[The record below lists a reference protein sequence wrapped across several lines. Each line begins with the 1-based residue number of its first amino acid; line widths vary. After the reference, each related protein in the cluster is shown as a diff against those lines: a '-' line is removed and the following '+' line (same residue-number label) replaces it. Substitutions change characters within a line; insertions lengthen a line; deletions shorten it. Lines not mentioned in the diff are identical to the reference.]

1 MIRQTTA
8 LRKVSALKKK
18 IVVLQGGQVSSK
30 TYSILMLLINHA
42 SSHQGKEILIL
53 SAELTKMRLTVIK
66 DFVKIMRSFG
76 IYDEN
81 RFVAGTLYKFPNGS
95 FVKFVGLDKDD
106 VGKGLRS
113 DVAFFNEAN
122 KINIEAYRQVASRTK
137 KVYIDFNPDK
147 EFFVHT
153 DVLPREDV
161 DFIVL
166 TFEDN
171 EMLDSNEREE
181 ILRYKYL
188 GYYDDGSIKS
198 NYWANKWRV
207 YGLGQIGILDGVIF
221 DNYTIIDEIPKHVKP
236 MGYGMDFGYT
246 NPTAIVDVFEDI
258 DTYYVD
264 EILYRTQ
271 MTPTDLVNWCT
282 KNLQRKSIVCDS
294 AEPDRIE
301 MLQREIK
308 WVEAVKNKNIE
319 FGLELILNKKIA
331 ITKRSINF
339 INEIKA
345 LTWETKNK
353 NNHLID
359 ALRYRIVQNWKNEN
373 YGKYY
378 Y

>member
-18 IVVLQGGQVSSK
+18 IVVLQGGQGSSK

-42 SSHQGKEILIL
+42 SSKQGKEILIL

-161 DFIVL
+161 DFIIL

-181 ILRYKYL
+181 ILRYKSL
-188 GYYDDGSIKS
+188 GYYEDGSIKS

-221 DNYTIIDEIPKHVKP
+221 DNYTIIDEIPKHAKP

-331 ITKRSINF
+331 ITKRSVNF

>member
-18 IVVLQGGQVSSK
+18 IVVLQGGQGSSK

-161 DFIVL
+161 DFIIL

-181 ILRYKYL
+181 ILRYKSL
-188 GYYDDGSIKS
+188 GYYEDGSIKS

-221 DNYTIIDEIPKHVKP
+221 DNYTIIDEIPKHAKP

-246 NPTAIVDVFEDI
+246 NPTAIVDVFDDQ

>member
-1 MIRQTTA
+1 
-8 LRKVSALKKK
+8 
-18 IVVLQGGQVSSK
+18 
-30 TYSILMLLINHA
+30 
-42 SSHQGKEILIL
+42 
-53 SAELTKMRLTVIK
+53 MRLTVIK

-161 DFIVL
+161 DFIIL

-181 ILRYKYL
+181 ILRYKSL
-188 GYYDDGSIKS
+188 GYYEDGSIKS

-221 DNYTIIDEIPKHVKP
+221 DNYTIIDEIPKHAKP

-246 NPTAIVDVFEDI
+246 NPTAIVDVFDDQ